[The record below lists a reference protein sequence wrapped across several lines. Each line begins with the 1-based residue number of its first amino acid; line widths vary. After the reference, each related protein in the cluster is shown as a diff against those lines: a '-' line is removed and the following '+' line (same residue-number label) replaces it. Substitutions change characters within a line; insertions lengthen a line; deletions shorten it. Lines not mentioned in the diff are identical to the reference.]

1 MSEEEEEKYLL
12 SEENFRPICIP
23 IVGGPGSGKTALLS
37 AFINIVSGLS
47 ERCGWDVKEYN
58 NKGESDYQN
67 YQKYISDLFVLGASF
82 PTNFLLKKE
91 CKNLKRNSVIPLRL
105 IISGKEFNKRRSVLL
120 YDVAGESFTG
130 ASDVEIQRQF
140 QFCNGLIIVV
150 DPFNIESVHS
160 KYYKNL
166 CEYDSIAI
174 NNAENSYYIPYSTD
188 EIINNLIN
196 SLHDLTGLPLTE
208 SLKIPTAVV
217 ITKTDAEGLKD
228 LLGPDA
234 IKDFMKRNNIEDKL
248 ENEMD
253 VEDHICRKFLCDNG
267 LANEV
272 NIIDMKFPNNRYF
285 SFSAIGHPT
294 QDNNKEV
301 VGYFKPIRIIELIL
315 WLFNQIDPDTKKKWN
330 YIKYTNIPRYR
341 DK

>member
-1 MSEEEEEKYLL
+1 M
-12 SEENFRPICIP
+12 
-23 IVGGPGSGKTALLS
+23 
-37 AFINIVSGLS
+37 
-47 ERCGWDVKEYN
+47 
-58 NKGESDYQN
+58 
-67 YQKYISDLFVLGASF
+67 
-82 PTNFLLKKE
+82 
-91 CKNLKRNSVIPLRL
+91 
-105 IISGKEFNKRRSVLL
+105 
-120 YDVAGESFTG
+120 AGESFTG
-130 ASDVEIQRQF
+130 ASDAEIQRQF
-140 QFCNGLIIVV
+140 RFCNGLIIVV
-150 DPFNIESVHS
+150 DPFNIESVYS

-166 CEYDSIAI
+166 CEYDAIAI

-188 EIINNLIN
+188 EIITNLIN
-196 SLHDLTGLPLTE
+196 NLHDLTGLPLTE

-248 ENEMD
+248 DYEMD
-253 VEDHICRKFLCDNG
+253 AEDHICRKFLCDSG
-267 LANEV
+267 LANVV

-294 QDNNKEV
+294 QDSKKEL

-341 DK
+341 DKSRTKP